1 MHTGEAPRAAGRMRG
16 LPGSGERAA
25 SGTENK
31 GAAKKGKAEVSAG
44 EGGICHVFGTPPRS
58 FPEVMIPRLPPE
70 CAGGRRSRLTEP
82 AAGRISVLFFRG
94 GFLKAGMFRLVRFD
108 ASCPLS
114 YDPPP
119 HVPYC
124 AFRPGLAAALPG
136 FPRGHFDGEM
146 PCGVEQA
153 RLRRKRETCGPEIGS
168 GRRCFP

>member
-1 MHTGEAPRAAGRMRG
+1 M
-16 LPGSGERAA
+16 
-25 SGTENK
+25 
-31 GAAKKGKAEVSAG
+31 
-44 EGGICHVFGTPPRS
+44 
-58 FPEVMIPRLPPE
+58 PRLPPE
-70 CAGGRRSRLTEP
+70 CAGGRRNRLTEP

-94 GFLKAGMFRLVRFD
+94 VFLKAGMFRLVRFD

-168 GRRCFP
+168 GRRCFPSQNAPDTNAPCGLIFEVFS